1 MEAGHAC
8 HFLARSAMATQ
19 LPRRRVIDIL
29 EEEVV
34 RCNAELARVDP
45 NGGDVGICNSR
56 IVTLAGIARACNI
69 SKEEIE
75 RIYLPEDTGQD
86 QPPRRQA
93 AYVRAPDDRKLLFR
107 EIIGERMT
115 LDGPVL
121 RLDWEQS
128 EVPVRNVPA
137 EYNGMDVMSIEFAV
151 EGKGRKPK
159 AEEIAESRDVASA
172 AIDAFTSALKY
183 NDADLREERSSLN
196 DELEGLKAQLEAK
209 SEECNVLE
217 KEAALHSCKLMQTLH
232 EDAVPSDPAMP
243 ARTAPDTVPTAAASP
258 SSDAAVSAV
267 ATAPT
272 GTTTKRAARAPR
284 EPGSAKKAKSMQ
296 RLKWTNAMVAEM
308 LRLRFDDGDVKRRLE
323 TADTKTKK
331 ALAWQQFASALWQ
344 SQGVVISQVQLY
356 QKYRQ
361 VKCIYR
367 KGRRERQQTGNNTS
381 EPFAVDEGLW
391 AVLHDAFAS
400 RVGLSGEV
408 LVGTH
413 LEEDAS
419 DENAAA
425 DATETSGTSPAK
437 GKLQPVVELAVALQ
451 TGMEAIAAS
460 MSASAAGRDQLQ
472 QLASTIEQQ
481 ARAMAAQRE
490 ENRHF
495 QQMQLQLLRDLLA
508 NKSQ

>member
-1 MEAGHAC
+1 
-8 HFLARSAMATQ
+8 MATQ

-34 RCNAELARVDP
+34 RCNAEVARVDP

-308 LRLRFDDGDVKRRLE
+308 LRLRFDDGD
-323 TADTKTKK
+323 
-331 ALAWQQFASALWQ
+331 

>member
-1 MEAGHAC
+1 
-8 HFLARSAMATQ
+8 MATQ

-34 RCNAELARVDP
+34 QCNAELARIDP

-56 IVTLAGIARACNI
+56 IVTLAGIARAWYASEDDVRYQADWLLRGCVVAATSRKKKSSEFTFPRTPAKI
-69 SKEEIE
+69 SH
-75 RIYLPEDTGQD
+75 L
-86 QPPRRQA
+86 A
-93 AYVRAPDDRKLLFR
+93 VRP
-107 EIIGERMT
+107 
-115 LDGPVL
+115 
-121 RLDWEQS
+121 Q
-128 EVPVRNVPA
+128 
-137 EYNGMDVMSIEFAV
+137 FAV

-159 AEEIAESRDVASA
+159 AEEIAESRDVVSA

-296 RLKWTNAMVAEM
+296 LLKWTNAMVAEM
-308 LRLRFDDGDVKRRLE
+308 LRLRFDDGD
-323 TADTKTKK
+323 
-331 ALAWQQFASALWQ
+331 
-344 SQGVVISQVQLY
+344 VQLY

-460 MSASAAGRDQLQ
+460 MSASAAGGDQLQ

-495 QQMQLQLLRDLLA
+495 QQLQLQLLRDLLA

>member
-1 MEAGHAC
+1 
-8 HFLARSAMATQ
+8 
-19 LPRRRVIDIL
+19 
-29 EEEVV
+29 
-34 RCNAELARVDP
+34 
-45 NGGDVGICNSR
+45 
-56 IVTLAGIARACNI
+56 
-69 SKEEIE
+69 
-75 RIYLPEDTGQD
+75 
-86 QPPRRQA
+86 
-93 AYVRAPDDRKLLFR
+93 
-107 EIIGERMT
+107 
-115 LDGPVL
+115 
-121 RLDWEQS
+121 
-128 EVPVRNVPA
+128 
-137 EYNGMDVMSIEFAV
+137 
-151 EGKGRKPK
+151 
-159 AEEIAESRDVASA
+159 
-172 AIDAFTSALKY
+172 
-183 NDADLREERSSLN
+183 
-196 DELEGLKAQLEAK
+196 
-209 SEECNVLE
+209 
-217 KEAALHSCKLMQTLH
+217 MQTLH

-296 RLKWTNAMVAEM
+296 LLKWTNAMVAEM
-308 LRLRFDDGDVKRRLE
+308 LRLRFDDGD
-323 TADTKTKK
+323 
-331 ALAWQQFASALWQ
+331 
-344 SQGVVISQVQLY
+344 VQLY

-460 MSASAAGRDQLQ
+460 MSASAAGGDQLQ

-495 QQMQLQLLRDLLA
+495 QQLQLQLLRDLLA

>member
-1 MEAGHAC
+1 
-8 HFLARSAMATQ
+8 MATQ

-137 EYNGMDVMSIEFAV
+137 EKIPGSANAHVRTDLTPCFAAFILEFAV

>member
-1 MEAGHAC
+1 
-8 HFLARSAMATQ
+8 
-19 LPRRRVIDIL
+19 
-29 EEEVV
+29 
-34 RCNAELARVDP
+34 
-45 NGGDVGICNSR
+45 
-56 IVTLAGIARACNI
+56 
-69 SKEEIE
+69 
-75 RIYLPEDTGQD
+75 
-86 QPPRRQA
+86 
-93 AYVRAPDDRKLLFR
+93 
-107 EIIGERMT
+107 
-115 LDGPVL
+115 
-121 RLDWEQS
+121 
-128 EVPVRNVPA
+128 
-137 EYNGMDVMSIEFAV
+137 
-151 EGKGRKPK
+151 
-159 AEEIAESRDVASA
+159 
-172 AIDAFTSALKY
+172 
-183 NDADLREERSSLN
+183 
-196 DELEGLKAQLEAK
+196 
-209 SEECNVLE
+209 
-217 KEAALHSCKLMQTLH
+217 MQTLH